1 MKKHRNAFV
10 CVLTGLSIMLPIAV
24 FYYLRSIY
32 FTYFPFGRIGIF
44 SFLWLCGLLSLLAC
58 ILASYCVCRAIG
70 SKPLHVASAL
80 LSLAN
85 ILVLVLF
92 FGRAYRHIF
101 PEHLSRDE
109 WRDPVTDF
117 NAAIQ
122 RGDHRMVVI
131 TSHLGSLQPGWETNI
146 VVYPK
151 VILAEEETEV
161 LPPEDGQMLFS
172 AATNYATIYNNMLLS
187 HLNQGKSAEQAGPPN
202 HRSPSAPVVGGR

>member
-1 MKKHRNAFV
+1 MKMGTGLKNDRGCAIVHTMFGNQMKKHRNTFV
-10 CVLTGLSIMLPIAV
+10 CVLTGLSIMLPFAV
-24 FYYLRSIY
+24 FYYRRSIC

-58 ILASYCVCRAIG
+58 ILAAYCVYRAIG

-122 RGDHRMVVI
+122 RGDHRMIVI
-131 TSHLGSLQPGWETNI
+131 IPL
-146 VVYPK
+146 PK
-151 VILAEEETEV
+151 
-161 LPPEDGQMLFS
+161 S
-172 AATNYATIYNNMLLS
+172 S
-187 HLNQGKSAEQAGPPN
+187 
-202 HRSPSAPVVGGR
+202 